1 MVGASSI
8 SKRGG
13 MTTYTNPHN
22 LPIIEPNSDKIKDG
36 AEASALAGDINSL
49 AMAAAGAITS
59 EGSRVET
66 AAFNDATEKADAA
79 AWMRGVLGEFNE
91 FKSIDEAPDGF
102 ATIWLPSN
110 AEFVKAPE
118 NIQGFALTVRTGT
131 GGQQIYLSVNG
142 HIWHR
147 KRKASVWDANFRR
160 IDGRLELMP
169 ENEDL
174 LVWTDSAGQY
184 TDLHL
189 GPDGYFAAPVIERL
203 QDRIL
208 SGMSMVEAPESGVA
222 FAIVDKVGQY
232 TDLHLDDSGQFAD
245 EVLERVGTRLGTMGL
260 GGGLNKH
267 DMMYLDGHL
276 LPAYPDTGNVTCWGS
291 SSMQGL
297 APHLLSTFKSATVH
311 NEGKGGEWSQQIAAR
326 MGAIPALLTVLGG
339 SIPASG
345 SVLVTASNVPPLAL
359 MKDFAGTLN
368 GVHGTL
374 SSNGT
379 TQTFT
384 RTSPGSATEVPS
396 GTPFISEVGN
406 ASRQHITML
415 WPGKN
420 NLKTVGAVPLVIEQ
434 TEMMFAWLSPML
446 IKRCVVLTHFVDS
459 DQSPGSTQ
467 HNQVAQVNADYLARY
482 GSLCIDAN
490 AYILSPQVWADT
502 GIMPTAADLQMQSNG
517 VKATSLSSDNLHL
530 NDTAEAALAG
540 FVRQHLQ
547 NLQWV

>member
-1 MVGASSI
+1 MA
-8 SKRGG
+8 
-13 MTTYTNPHN
+13 TNTSPHN
-22 LPIIEPNSDKIKDG
+22 LPIIEPTVDRIKDG
-36 AEASALAGDINSL
+36 AEASALAGDINALS
-49 AMAAAGAITS
+49 MATNAAISA

-102 ATIWLPSN
+102 TTIWLPQN

-131 GGQQIYLSVNG
+131 GGQQIYISVNG

-147 KRKASVWDANFRR
+147 KRRASAWDESFRR
-160 IDGRLELMP
+160 IDGRLELIP

-189 GPDGYFAAPVIERL
+189 GPDGYFATPVINRL
-203 QDRIL
+203 QGRL
-208 SGMSMVEAPESGVA
+208 LAGMAMAEAPEPGVS

-245 EVLERVGTRLGTMGL
+245 EVLERMGTRLGNMGL
-260 GGGLNKH
+260 GGGTNKH
-267 DMMYLDGHL
+267 DVMYVDGQL
-276 LPAYPDTGNVTCWGS
+276 RPVYADAGNMTCWGS

-297 APHLLSTFKSATVH
+297 IPHLAPLLSAITVH
-311 NEGKGGEWSQQIAAR
+311 NEGKGGEWSQHIGAR
-326 MGAIPALLTVLGG
+326 MGAIPALLTVSGDE
-339 SIPASG
+339 IPASG
-345 SVLVTASNVPPLAL
+345 SVQVTASNVPPLAL
-359 MKDFAGTLN
+359 MKDFAGTIN

-374 SSNGT
+374 SSDGT

-384 RTSPGSATEVPS
+384 RTSPGGAAPVVA

-406 ASRQHITML
+406 DSRQHTTML

-420 NLKTVGAVPLVIEQ
+420 NLKTVGASALVIEQ
-434 TEMMFAWLSPML
+434 TEKMFAWLSPL
-446 IKRCVVLTHFVDS
+446 VKRCLVLTHFVDS
-459 DQSPGSTQ
+459 DQSPGSLQ
-467 HNQVAQVNADYLARY
+467 YSQVAQVNADYLARY
-482 GSLCIDAN
+482 GPLCVDVN

-502 GIMPTAADLQMQSNG
+502 GITPTAADLQMQADG
-517 VKATSLSSDNLHL
+517 IKATSLSSDNLHL
-530 NDTAEAALAG
+530 NDAAEVAVAG